1 MIDVHDL
8 MVGNYVY
15 DGDKTKFPMYICSVQ
30 CDGCVA
36 LDFKGNEG
44 MPWEADAKDLEGIPL
59 TEDLLKQIGF
69 KYNDNG
75 LWEKEEKKRDILIN
89 IGREFV
95 FVEAFD
101 KRMLDSRGWCHGI
114 KYLHQLQNF
123 FRNISKESLE
133 TNL

>member
-8 MVGNYVY
+8 MIGNYVY

-30 CDGCVA
+30 CDGCVT

-59 TEDLLKQIGF
+59 TEELLTKAGF
-69 KYNDNG
+69 ANRDG
-75 LWEKEEKKRDILIN
+75 LWRKNEKKRDILIN
-89 IGREFV
+89 INREFV
-95 FVEAFD
+95 FIEAFD
-101 KRMLDSRGWCHGI
+101 NKYLDSRGWCHQI

-123 FRNISKESLE
+123 FRNISKENLE
-133 TNL
+133 IIL